1 MEWLFDL
8 AVTLECGH
16 NAEKYKDS
24 VSENT
29 KKADSAATIVEP
41 LITVDVD
48 NTDFKAGIMTLTDL
62 QIQSHQDHLV
72 MLKASGWLV
81 QEHLTQVQ
89 LLKQTRQQKG

>member
-29 KKADSAATIVEP
+29 KKANSAATNVEP
-41 LITVDVD
+41 LIIVDVD
-48 NTDFKAGIMTLTDL
+48 NADFKADITTLADL

-72 MLKASGWLV
+72 MLKATYCLV
-81 QEHLTQVQ
+81 QEHLTQAQ
-89 LLKQTRQQKG
+89 SLKQTRQQKG

>member
-72 MLKASGWLV
+72 MLKATCWLV

-89 LLKQTRQQKG
+89 LLKQTREQKG

>member
-1 MEWLFDL
+1 MEWLLDL
-8 AVTLECGH
+8 AVTIECGH

-24 VSENT
+24 VSEYT
-29 KKADSAATIVEP
+29 KKADSAATNAEP
-41 LITVDVD
+41 LIIVDVD

-72 MLKASGWLV
+72 MLKATCWLV

>member
-1 MEWLFDL
+1 MEWLLDL

-29 KKADSAATIVEP
+29 KKANSAATNAEP

-48 NTDFKAGIMTLTDL
+48 NADFKAGIMTLEDL
-62 QIQSHQDHLV
+62 RFSHQDHLI
-72 MLKASGWLV
+72 MLKATCCLF
-81 QEHLTQVQ
+81 QEHLTQAQ
-89 LLKQTRQQKG
+89 SLKQTRQQKG